1 MTDIP
6 NTPYWQP
13 KLGSEGEV
21 CTGLDE
27 VAQAIEIIMGTLL
40 GAVPLLP
47 LFGVDLLSY
56 VDRPITTA
64 PRKTERMI
72 LKALR
77 LWEPRIDVAA
87 VRVEPIDILMGAVAV
102 CLIWKLKDSNNA
114 IVQVLGISNGVTA

>member
-1 MTDIP
+1 MVEVP
-6 NTPYWQP
+6 NTAYWQP
-13 KLGSEGEV
+13 KLGAEGEV

-27 VAQAIEIIMGTLL
+27 VAQAIEIILGTLL

-47 LFGVDLLSY
+47 LFGVDLLAH
-56 VDRPITTA
+56 VDRPITIA

-87 VRVEPIDILMGAVAV
+87 VRVEPIDISMGAVAI
-102 CLIWKLKDSNNA
+102 CLTWKLKGSNDA
-114 IVQVLGISNGVTA
+114 VVQVLGVAA